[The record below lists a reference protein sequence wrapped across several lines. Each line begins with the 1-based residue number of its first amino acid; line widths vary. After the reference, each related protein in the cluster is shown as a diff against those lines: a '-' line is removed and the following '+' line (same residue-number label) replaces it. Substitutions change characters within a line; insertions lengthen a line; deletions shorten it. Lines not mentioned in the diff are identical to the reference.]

1 MLMNTVKKFMLILAL
16 GFYPLLSIGQAS
28 EEKSE
33 DIQQLETD
41 PKGKE
46 KVKAIHI
53 AVITNKLGLTPE
65 QAEKFWPIYNEFTE
79 KRKLI
84 RQEFKG
90 EQAKMGKTELSEE
103 QKQKLV
109 ELGYQKK
116 QQEVDLEKNYSGRLL
131 KVISTDQMLKLPT
144 AERDFQRMLIQQLQ
158 QRKALQQRRENL
170 RDRNQLQRQ
179 KRN

>member
-1 MLMNTVKKFMLILAL
+1 MVLAL
-16 GFYPLLSIGQAS
+16 GFYTVLSLGQES
-28 EEKSE
+28 TEEIKPDE
-33 DIQQLETD
+33 DIQQIEND

-65 QAEKFWPIYNEFTE
+65 QAEKFWPIYNEFNE
-79 KRKLI
+79 KRKQM
-84 RQEFKG
+84 RKDFKA
-90 EQAKMGKTELSEE
+90 EQARMGKTQLTEE

-109 ELGYQKK
+109 ELGFQLK
-116 QQEVDLEKNYSGRLL
+116 QQEVELEKNYSGRLL
-131 KVISTDQMLKLPT
+131 KVISTDQVLKLPA

-158 QRKALQQRRENL
+158 QRRALQERRENL
-170 RDRNQLQRQ
+170 RDRNQMLRQ